1 MKWKNMA
8 ETEDSVME
16 EHGKNGRA
24 QASSSAD
31 MGGDATELLAARS
44 ARYSASATKR
54 SGVMHVR
61 ANPDEVTE
69 VFLPPARV
77 SGKDVGRS
85 DETELMMA
93 RPSWLYMRAVE
104 IERRGQKSGDEQ
116 RRREPRAI
124 VEEKGARA
132 KRQQEQADS
141 GRSVKKGRE
150 LAIKELQR
158 PTHRGKRTV
167 FRVALSVM
175 LLLTILCSG
184 GVLYYRQVQAE
195 QSEQRAELA
204 QRMQAIGQREQQ
216 QAQGEQQA
224 AAQVLQVQKDA
235 RTAVQQFQ
243 QEVVKW
249 GQAHLYSDSYDGKKY
264 TYDSGYAQQGIG
276 SFLSSDLADAQT
288 SEDYEA
294 VIGEAQND
302 LFDLQMLEADYND
315 HTPYN
320 MVHKADKRLLDRYNL
335 KGKSVLVVSLAEQVL
350 RVYQQG
356 KLVKAFYVTTGRPE
370 RPSLPGV
377 WPVLDRESPIV
388 FVSSDPPGSP
398 FWFPNTPISY
408 AINYHEGGFFFHDAS
423 WRVNFGPGTQFPHQD
438 ASGNTPY
445 NFDGSH
451 GCINLATADAA
462 WVYMNTNW
470 STEVLIY

>member
-1 MKWKNMA
+1 M
-8 ETEDSVME
+8 EDSEME
-16 EHGKNGRA
+16 EHGKDGST
-24 QASSSAD
+24 QASFRAATSE
-31 MGGDATELLAARS
+31 ATEVLAVRS
-44 ARYSASATKR
+44 ARHHASAMKR
-54 SGVMHVR
+54 SGVIYVR
-61 ANPDEVTE
+61 ASPDEVTE
-69 VFLPPARV
+69 VFLPQANTQV
-77 SGKDVGRS
+77 EEMAES
-85 DETELMMA
+85 DETQLVMA
-93 RPSWLYMRAVE
+93 RPSRLYVQA
-104 IERRGQKSGDEQ
+104 IENVRKVQSSGDEQ
-116 RRREPRAI
+116 KKQVQGP
-124 VEEKGARA
+124 VVEKGERA
-132 KRQQEQADS
+132 KGQKQEAGS
-141 GRSVKKGRE
+141 GRGVSKKRAWG
-150 LAIKELQR
+150 IQGSQR
-158 PTHRGKRTV
+158 PTHGGKRTV
-167 FRVALSVM
+167 LRVVLSV
-175 LLLTILCSG
+175 LLVATILCSA
-184 GVLYYRQVQAE
+184 GVLYYERVQAQ
-195 QSEQRAELA
+195 QSEQRAELV

-224 AAQVLQVQKDA
+224 AAQVVYVQKEA
-235 RTAVQQFQ
+235 HMAVQQFQ
-243 QEVVKW
+243 REVVKW

-276 SFLSSDLADAQT
+276 VFLSNDLADAQT
-288 SEDYEA
+288 TADYEA

-320 MVHKADKRLLDRYNL
+320 MVHKTDKMLLDRYNL
-335 KGKSVLVVSLAEQVL
+335 EGKSVLVVSLAEQVL
-350 RVYQQG
+350 RVYRQG
-356 KLVKAFYVTTGRPE
+356 KLVGAFYVTTGRPE

-451 GCINLATADAA
+451 GCINLTTADAA
-462 WVYMNTNW
+462 WVYMNTSW